1 MIVQDSGRFNAN
13 TKCVIKATMKLYY
26 FITKH
31 IDDILAEWA
40 RFAHVVSGDVHEKPD
55 LVLRDYAREILQAI
69 AVDIE
74 TLQNPEQQQLKSQ
87 GLAPGLYSQGSAA
100 SIHGAL
106 RQAGDFSLL
115 QVSAEY
121 RALRATVLRLWLP
134 LAETMS
140 EETIQQMV
148 RFNESIDQA
157 LSESILTFSARA
169 EHTRELFL
177 AILGHDLR
185 APLTNMGLTADLMMH
200 ATLPAEKVVELGAR
214 IKRSSRMMNSM
225 VDDLLGYTRTQ
236 LGSGMPTFC
245 VPTNLLDIFRSVV
258 EEAAS
263 MHPQMQFELLTEGDM
278 NGSFDAVRMH
288 QLFSNLLLNAAQYG
302 TPERPVT
309 LEARRGPAG
318 IVVSVKNYGAK
329 IPFESLQ
336 SIFKPLIQLPTESGN
351 DGRPRTSLGLGL
363 FIAREVAMAHGGS
376 IKVESSTELGT
387 IFTVELPGNNT

>member
-1 MIVQDSGRFNAN
+1 
-13 TKCVIKATMKLYY
+13 MKLYY
-26 FITKH
+26 FITKRM
-31 IDDILAEWA
+31 DDILAEWE
-40 RFAHVVSGDVHEKPD
+40 RFAHTVSGNAREQPD
-55 LVLRDYAREILQAI
+55 LVLRDHAREILQAI

-87 GLAPGLYSQGSAA
+87 GLAPGLYSQRSAA

-134 LAETMS
+134 EVTAMS
-140 EETIQQMV
+140 GEAMQQMV
-148 RFNESIDQA
+148 RFNEAIDQA

-169 EHTRELFL
+169 DHTRELFL

-185 APLTNMGLTADLMMH
+185 APLSNMGLAGDLLIR
-200 ATLPAEKVVELGAR
+200 ATLSPEKNVELGAR
-214 IKRSSRMMNSM
+214 VKRSARMMNCM

-236 LGSGMPTFC
+236 LGNGMPTLRLPIDLRE
-245 VPTNLLDIFRSVV
+245 VFRSVV
-258 EEAAS
+258 EEAGA
-263 MHPQMQFELLTEGDM
+263 MHPAMQFQLHAEGDM
-278 NGSFDAVRMH
+278 HGSFDAVRLH

-302 TPERPVT
+302 TPDRPVSIA
-309 LEARRGPAG
+309 ARSAEGN
-318 IVVSVKNYGAK
+318 IMVSVKNYGSE

-336 SIFKPLIQLPTESGN
+336 SIFKPLVQLPTESGS

-363 FIAREVAMAHGGS
+363 FIAREVALAHGGS
-376 IKVESSTELGT
+376 IKVESDVESGT
-387 IFTVELPGNNT
+387 IFTVTLPRNAP

>member
-1 MIVQDSGRFNAN
+1 
-13 TKCVIKATMKLYY
+13 MKLYY

-31 IDDILAEWA
+31 MNDILAEWE
-40 RFAHVVSGDVHEKPD
+40 RFAHVLSGNAHQKPD
-55 LVLRDYAREILQAI
+55 LVLRDHAREILQAI

-87 GLAPGLYSQGSAA
+87 GLAPGLYSQRSAA

-134 LAETMS
+134 QVETMS
-140 EETIQQMV
+140 GETIQQMV
-148 RFNESIDQA
+148 RFNEAIDQA
-157 LSESILTFSARA
+157 LSESVLTFSARA
-169 EHTRELFL
+169 DHTRELFL

-185 APLTNMGLTADLMMH
+185 APLTTMGLTADLMMH
-200 ATLPAEKVVELGAR
+200 AILPAEKVMELGAR
-214 IKRSSRMMNSM
+214 IKRSARMMNAM

-236 LGSGMPTFC
+236 LGNGMPTLC
-245 VPTNLLDIFRSVV
+245 LPTDLLDVFRSVV
-258 EEAAS
+258 EEAGS
-263 MHPQMQFELLTEGDM
+263 MHPKMRFELHTDGDL

-302 TPERPVT
+302 TSERPVT
-309 LEARRGPAG
+309 LDARSSDIG
-318 IVVSVKNYGAK
+318 IVVSVKNYGTE

-336 SIFKPLIQLPTESGN
+336 SIFRPLVQLPTESGN

-363 FIAREVAMAHGGS
+363 FIAREVALAHGGS
-376 IKVESSTELGT
+376 IKVESSTESGT
-387 IFTVELPGNNT
+387 IFTVELPANRA

>member
-1 MIVQDSGRFNAN
+1 
-13 TKCVIKATMKLYY
+13 MKLYY
-26 FITKH
+26 FITKRM
-31 IDDILAEWA
+31 DDILAEWV
-40 RFAHVVSGDVHEKPD
+40 RFAHTVSGDARDKPD
-55 LVLRDYAREILQAI
+55 LVLRDHAREILQAI

-87 GLAPGLYSQGSAA
+87 GLAPGLYSQRSAA

-134 LAETMS
+134 EVTDMSGETM
-140 EETIQQMV
+140 QQMV
-148 RFNESIDQA
+148 RFNEAIDQA

-169 EHTRELFL
+169 DHTRELFL

-185 APLTNMGLTADLMMH
+185 APLSNMGLAGDLLVR
-200 ATLPAEKVVELGAR
+200 ATLSAEKTVELGAR
-214 IKRSSRMMNSM
+214 VKRSSRMMNCM

-236 LGSGMPTFC
+236 LGNGMPTLRLPIDLHD
-245 VPTNLLDIFRSVV
+245 VFRSVV
-258 EEAAS
+258 EEAS
-263 MHPQMQFELLTEGDM
+263 TMHPTMQFQLHAEGDM
-278 NGSFDAVRMH
+278 HGSFDAVRLH

-302 TPERPVT
+302 MPDRPVNIA
-309 LEARRGPAG
+309 ARSAEDN
-318 IVVSVKNYGAK
+318 IMVSVKNYGAE

-336 SIFKPLIQLPTESGN
+336 SIFKPLVQLPTESSS

-363 FIAREVAMAHGGS
+363 FIAREVALAHGGS
-376 IKVESSTELGT
+376 IKVESDVESGT
-387 IFTVELPGNNT
+387 IFTVTLPRNTP

>member
-1 MIVQDSGRFNAN
+1 
-13 TKCVIKATMKLYY
+13 MKLFY
-26 FITKH
+26 FITQRM
-31 IDDILAEWA
+31 DDILAEWE
-40 RFAHVVSGDVHEKPD
+40 RFAHTQSGDAQDKPD
-55 LVLRDYAREILQAI
+55 LVLRDHAKEILQAI

-74 TLQNPEQQQLKSQ
+74 TLQNPRQQQLKSQ
-87 GLAPGLYSQGSAA
+87 GLAPGLYSQRSAA

-134 LAETMS
+134 EIEVIS

-148 RFNESIDQA
+148 RFNEAIDQA

-185 APLTNMGLTADLMMH
+185 APLSNMGLAGDLLVR
-200 ATLPAEKVVELGAR
+200 AAQSPEKIAEIGAR
-214 IKRSSRMMNSM
+214 VKRSARMMNCM

-236 LGSGMPTFC
+236 LGNRMPTLRL
-245 VPTNLLDIFRSVV
+245 PIDLLDIFRSTM
-258 EEAAS
+258 EEVGT
-263 MHPQMQFELLTEGDM
+263 MHPTMQFQLHTKGDM
-278 NGSFDAVRMH
+278 HGSFDAVRMH

-302 TPERPVT
+302 APDRPVT
-309 LEARRGPAG
+309 LDACRNDTG
-318 IVVSVKNYGAK
+318 ITISVKNYGTE

-336 SIFKPLIQLPTESGN
+336 SIFKPLIQLPPESGS

-363 FIAREVAMAHGGS
+363 YIAREVALAHGGS
-376 IKVESSTELGT
+376 IAVESSTASGT
-387 IFTVELPGNNT
+387 IFTVELP